1 MKAAWALL
9 LCGCGAAPGTWPEG
23 TSAPRWSLDG
33 PPRVEIL
40 VDGVPALFDVDP
52 EVRGVRLAV
61 QLATR
66 LGLRPVGDPA
76 RGIRE
81 ARVKTLQV
89 GKAIARDVVVTL
101 VDGVRATVHGRPVVG
116 VVGDGMPLT
125 LTTDGGLER
134 FGDHGCG
141 PDLERCVRG
150 RVTRLERGA
159 VWIEFDRPER
169 SLPPRMWAR
178 IDLGLPGRT
187 RPTMVRL
194 KPDRYRPMRLRI
206 EASDISPETVRGPP
220 GPIEVMDL
228 IPLGGPCPGQV
239 CQVE

>member
-1 MKAAWALL
+1 MKVAWALL
-9 LCGCGAAPGTWPEG
+9 LYGCGATPVHWPEG
-23 TSAPRWSLDG
+23 VTAPRWSLDG
-33 PPRVEIL
+33 PPRVEVL

-52 EVRGVRLAV
+52 RVRGVKLAV

-81 ARVKTLQV
+81 ARVSALQIGDAV
-89 GKAIARDVVVTL
+89 ARDVVVTL

-116 VVGDGMPLT
+116 VVGDALPLT
-125 LTTDGGLER
+125 LTSEGGLER

-141 PDLERCVRG
+141 PRLERCVRG
-150 RVTRLERGA
+150 RVTRLEPGVA
-159 VWIEFDRPER
+159 WVEFDRPER

-178 IDLGLPGRT
+178 IDLGVPGRPRT
-187 RPTMVRL
+187 TMVRL
-194 KPDRYRPMRLRI
+194 KPDAYRPMRLRI
-206 EASDISPETVRGPP
+206 EAPDIGFETVRGPP
-220 GPIEVMDL
+220 GPIHVMDL